1 MDKSAVETIDAYIQR
16 FPEDVQQK
24 LQTLRAA
31 VKAAVPEAREGF
43 SYQMPAFFYKGIL
56 VYFAAYRHHIGFYP
70 TPSGIEAFKSEF
82 SGYLYSKGAVQ
93 FPIADEL
100 PLDLITRIMVFR
112 ARENERN
119 EQAR

>member
-1 MDKSAVETIDAYIQR
+1 
-16 FPEDVQQK
+16 
-24 LQTLRAA
+24 
-31 VKAAVPEAREGF
+31 
-43 SYQMPAFFYKGIL
+43 MPAFFYKGIL

-82 SGYLYSKGAVQ
+82 TGYQYSKGAVQ
-93 FPIADEL
+93 FPIAEEL
-100 PLDLITRIMVFR
+100 PLDLIARITVFR